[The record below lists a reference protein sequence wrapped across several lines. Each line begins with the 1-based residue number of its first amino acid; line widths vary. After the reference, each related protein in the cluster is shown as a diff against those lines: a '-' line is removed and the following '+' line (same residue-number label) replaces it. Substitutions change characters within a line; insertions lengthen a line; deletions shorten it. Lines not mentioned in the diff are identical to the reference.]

1 MTREQAFDYLDSML
15 TMKKRIA
22 DLSDKIFEE
31 HPGTKFLK
39 DYSGL
44 HLWDIRDIAD
54 AVGPVKLET
63 SYCTPEYPLR
73 VSFTFSG
80 VEVFAI
86 YPAEEEKEIKAWMK
100 EHL

>member
-1 MTREQAFDYLDSML
+1 MTREQAFDYLK
-15 TMKKRIA
+15 TMVALKKKVA
-22 DLSDKIFEE
+22 DLSDKIYEE
-31 HPGTKFLK
+31 HPGTRFLK

-44 HLWDIRDIAD
+44 HLWDIREIAD
-54 AVGPVKLET
+54 AVGPVQMET
-63 SYCTPEYPLR
+63 SYCTKEYPLK

-86 YPAEEEKEIKAWMK
+86 YTEEEAKEIKAWMK